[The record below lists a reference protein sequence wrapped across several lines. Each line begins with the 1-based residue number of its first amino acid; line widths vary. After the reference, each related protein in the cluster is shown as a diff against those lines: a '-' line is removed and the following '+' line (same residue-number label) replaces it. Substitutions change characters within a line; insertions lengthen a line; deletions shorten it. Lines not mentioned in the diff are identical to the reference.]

1 MGRAE
6 ERNKRCSTLG
16 CPLTARP
23 GQPTC
28 CDYCPKAHVNEC
40 LQRHSE
46 DERRQARQHV
56 AASRAASSQPSTSK
70 ASAVTTEP
78 DGRSSGVGRET
89 ASEGRK
95 PKPKPKDAREASSR
109 ASTHETDGLEEVS
122 RQLAAFTAPSAD
134 SAVLLAMKSEA
145 RRSSKR
151 SAETV
156 AEAQHQAMFGETAKR
171 ASGGSSSS
179 EPSTGESEASL
190 PVTTQWVGAGKAS
203 VSDEQ
208 LKRMIVEMTTLN
220 KKRWSHETVAAV
232 TGGPRGTVQAVMASL
247 SRGPLEAHT
256 QHEFNAIDFGEGV
269 DPLVPDWRNLEE
281 MGVLPKLR
289 EAKAAIYAPGSLPK
303 LRTALNHWLRFTA
316 TKARVGFLRPRINE
330 DPDAFLTESLLRQGF
345 VADLVAGGC
354 NVDTAQQYMSLFNS
368 WHIDVMGYGVVS
380 SKAFEDE
387 QYKRTNQGLR
397 RLHPATKIDRAA
409 HPIELNGSV
418 LRKSLEGVFEIYDMP
433 GKVTSGRWQAIER
446 ALSEERPDG
455 FDRGLITDLVF
466 SAATELATDGLLRP
480 GEIMPKKGFISQ
492 SDVSFDHDDN
502 GKLIS
507 ATVMIVPIKRY
518 GKDVGSTAKRPIVIK
533 ANRGGALRTA
543 ELLEIIS
550 MIAPCRPGDE
560 ETTPALRIPVAKTAG
575 LNRRDRKSLAN
586 LTLRKVMDWY
596 HDKCAA
602 AGVPHHKKV
611 MPHSFRIGGATALFA
626 AGVTAEE
633 IKTMGRWS
641 SDVYRIY
648 CRLSKERLLQLSHR
662 MSNSRSTQFLN
673 GADGFLSTATPS
685 GEQDLEEVEQQ
696 EPGQPPDTSRDEDEG
711 HDDERGLGSDAESDD
726 GAAMTDDECHVEQ
739 KGMCDCGPLLTD
751 AQINVGATVAV
762 PFSLGRHQ
770 VHFEG
775 TIASILPSTS
785 EVTVAFPGERP
796 WVAAR
801 DRLFAVVARRSVA
814 SEDDDG

>member
-1 MGRAE
+1 MTAVPYGWSSGAGRA
-6 ERNKRCSTLG
+6 
-16 CPLTARP
+16 TA
-23 GQPTC
+23 
-28 CDYCPKAHVNEC
+28 
-40 LQRHSE
+40 S
-46 DERRQARQHV
+46 DERKPKPMPTAARE
-56 AASRAASSQPSTSK
+56 AASRAA
-70 ASAVTTEP
+70 
-78 DGRSSGVGRET
+78 
-89 ASEGRK
+89 
-95 PKPKPKDAREASSR
+95 
-109 ASTHETDGLEEVS
+109 THETDGLEEVS
-122 RQLAAFTAPSAD
+122 RQLAAFAAPSTD
-134 SAVLLAMKSEA
+134 SAVLLAMKGKA
-145 RRSSKR
+145 RQSSKR
-151 SAETV
+151 SAESV
-156 AEAQHQAMFGETAKR
+156 AEAQHQAMFGEIAKR
-171 ASGGSSSS
+171 ASDGGSSS
-179 EPSTGESEASL
+179 EPSSNESKSAL
-190 PVTTQWVGAGKAS
+190 PVTSQWVGAGKAS

-220 KKRWSHETVAAV
+220 RKRWSHETVAAV

-247 SRGPLEAHT
+247 ARGPLVAHT
-256 QHEFNAIDFGEGV
+256 QHEFNTIDFGQDD

-281 MGVLPKLR
+281 TGVLPKLR

-345 VADLVAGGC
+345 VADLVANGC
-354 NVDTAQQYMSLFNS
+354 NVETAQQYMSLFNS
-368 WHIDVMGYGVVS
+368 WHIDVMGYGLVS

-409 HPIELNGSV
+409 HPIELNATV
-418 LRKSLEGVFEIYDMP
+418 LRKSLEGVFAIYDMP

-446 ALSEERPDG
+446 SFRAGCTDG
-455 FDRGLITDLVF
+455 FDRDLVTDLVF

-480 GEIMPKKGFISQ
+480 GEIVPKKGFISQ
-492 SDVSFDHDDN
+492 SDVTFEHDDN
-502 GKLIS
+502 GKSIS

-543 ELLEIIS
+543 ELLEIVC

-560 ETTPALRIPVAKTAG
+560 ATTPALRFPVAKIAG

-586 LTLRKVMDWY
+586 MTLRKVMQWY
-596 HDKCAA
+596 HDKCVA
-602 AGVPHHKKV
+602 AGVPHHEKV

-673 GADGFLSTATPS
+673 GADGFLSTVTPA
-685 GEQDLEEVEQQ
+685 GEPDLEEVEQQ
-696 EPGQPPDTSRDEDEG
+696 EQGQPPEADRDEDDGGE
-711 HDDERGLGSDAESDD
+711 DELGRGSDAESED
-726 GAAMTDDECHVEQ
+726 GSAMSDDERQVEPT
-739 KGMCDCGPLLTD
+739 GMCDCGPLLTD
-751 AQINVGATVAV
+751 AQVKIGASVAV

-775 TIASILPSTS
+775 TISAMVPSSS
-785 EVTVAFPGERP
+785 EVYVAYPGERP
-796 WVAAR
+796 WVVAR
-801 DRLFAVVARRSVA
+801 ERLFEVVARRSTRVG
-814 SEDDDG
+814 DDEMTI

>member
-1 MGRAE
+1 M
-6 ERNKRCSTLG
+6 
-16 CPLTARP
+16 TA
-23 GQPTC
+23 
-28 CDYCPKAHVNEC
+28 
-40 LQRHSE
+40 
-46 DERRQARQHV
+46 
-56 AASRAASSQPSTSK
+56 
-70 ASAVTTEP
+70 EP
-78 DGRSSGVGRET
+78 DGRSSGVGRAT
-89 ASEGRK
+89 ASEDRK
-95 PKPKPKDAREASSR
+95 PKPKPRDAREASSR
-109 ASTHETDGLEEVS
+109 AATHETDGLEEVS
-122 RQLAAFTAPSAD
+122 RQLAAFTAPSVD

-151 SAETV
+151 SAESV

-171 ASGGSSSS
+171 ASDGGSSSG
-179 EPSTGESEASL
+179 PSPNESKASL

-208 LKRMIVEMTTLN
+208 LKRMIIEMTTLN

-256 QHEFNAIDFGEGV
+256 QHDFNAIDFGDAD

-281 MGVLPKLR
+281 VGVLPKLR

-368 WHIDVMGYGVVS
+368 WHIDVMGYGLVS

-409 HPIELNGSV
+409 HPIELNGAV
-418 LRKSLEGVFEIYDMP
+418 LRKSLEGVFAIYDMP

-446 ALSEERPDG
+446 ALSVGRPDG
-455 FDRGLITDLVF
+455 FDRDLITDLVF
-466 SAATELATDGLLRP
+466 SATTELATDGLLRP

-492 SDVSFDHDDN
+492 SDVTFEHDDN

-560 ETTPALRIPVAKTAG
+560 ETTPALRFPVAKTAG
-575 LNRRDRKSLAN
+575 LNRRDQKSLAN
-586 LTLRKVMDWY
+586 LTLRKVMKWY

-602 AGVPHHKKV
+602 AGVPHHEKV

-648 CRLSKERLLQLSHR
+648 CRLSKERLLRLSHR

-673 GADGFLSTATPS
+673 GADGFLSTATPA

-696 EPGQPPDTSRDEDEG
+696 EQGQPPDTDRDEDEG
-711 HDDERGLGSDAESDD
+711 GDDELGPGSDAESDD
-726 GAAMTDDECHVEQ
+726 GAAMTDDEGQVEPT
-739 KGMCDCGPLLTD
+739 GMCDCGPLLTD
-751 AQINVGATVAV
+751 AQVNIGAPVAV

-775 TIASILPSTS
+775 TIASMVPSTS
-785 EVTVAFPGERP
+785 EVNVAFPGERP
-796 WVAAR
+796 WVVAR
-801 DRLFAVVARRSVA
+801 DRLFAVVARGSIRVG
-814 SEDDDG
+814 EDDDG

>member
-1 MGRAE
+1 MTAVPYGWSSGAGRA
-6 ERNKRCSTLG
+6 
-16 CPLTARP
+16 TA
-23 GQPTC
+23 
-28 CDYCPKAHVNEC
+28 
-40 LQRHSE
+40 S
-46 DERRQARQHV
+46 DERKPKPMPTAARE
-56 AASRAASSQPSTSK
+56 AASRAA
-70 ASAVTTEP
+70 
-78 DGRSSGVGRET
+78 
-89 ASEGRK
+89 
-95 PKPKPKDAREASSR
+95 
-109 ASTHETDGLEEVS
+109 THETDGLEEVS
-122 RQLAAFTAPSAD
+122 RQLAAFTAPSVD
-134 SAVLLAMKSEA
+134 SAVLLAMKGEA
-145 RRSSKR
+145 RQSSKR
-151 SAETV
+151 SAESV
-156 AEAQHQAMFGETAKR
+156 AEAQHQAMFGEIAKR
-171 ASGGSSSS
+171 ASDGGSSS
-179 EPSTGESEASL
+179 EPSSNESKPAL
-190 PVTTQWVGAGKAS
+190 PETSQWVGAGKAS

-220 KKRWSHETVAAV
+220 RKRWSHQTVAAV

-247 SRGPLEAHT
+247 ARGPLVAHT
-256 QHEFNAIDFGEGV
+256 QHEFNAIDFGQAD

-281 MGVLPKLR
+281 TGVLPKLR

-345 VADLVAGGC
+345 VADLVANGC
-354 NVDTAQQYMSLFNS
+354 NVETAQQYMSLFNS
-368 WHIDVMGYGVVS
+368 WHIDVMGYGLVS

-409 HPIELNGSV
+409 HPIELNATV
-418 LRKSLEGVFEIYDMP
+418 LRKSLEGVFAIYDMP
-433 GKVTSGRWQAIER
+433 GKVTPGRWQAIER
-446 ALSEERPDG
+446 SFRAGRTDG
-455 FDRGLITDLVF
+455 FDRDLVTDLVF

-480 GEIMPKKGFISQ
+480 GEIMPKEGFISQ
-492 SDVSFDHDDN
+492 SDVTFEHDDN

-543 ELLEIIS
+543 ELLEIVC

-560 ETTPALRIPVAKTAG
+560 ATTPALRIPVAKIAG

-586 LTLRKVMDWY
+586 MTLRKVMKWY

-602 AGVPHHKKV
+602 AGVPHHEKV

-673 GADGFLSTATPS
+673 GTDGFLSTATPA
-685 GEQDLEEVEQQ
+685 GEPDLEEVEQQ
-696 EPGQPPDTSRDEDEG
+696 EQGQPPEADRDEDDG
-711 HDDERGLGSDAESDD
+711 GDDELGRGSDAESED
-726 GAAMTDDECHVEQ
+726 GSAMSDDESQVEPA
-739 KGMCDCGPLLTD
+739 GMCDCGPLLTD
-751 AQINVGATVAV
+751 AQVMIGVSVAV

-775 TIASILPSTS
+775 TISGMVPSSS
-785 EVTVAFPGERP
+785 EVYVAYPGERP
-796 WVAAR
+796 WVVAR
-801 DRLFAVVARRSVA
+801 ERLFEVVARRSTRVG
-814 SEDDDG
+814 DDEMTI

>member
-1 MGRAE
+1 
-6 ERNKRCSTLG
+6 
-16 CPLTARP
+16 
-23 GQPTC
+23 
-28 CDYCPKAHVNEC
+28 
-40 LQRHSE
+40 
-46 DERRQARQHV
+46 
-56 AASRAASSQPSTSK
+56 
-70 ASAVTTEP
+70 
-78 DGRSSGVGRET
+78 
-89 ASEGRK
+89 
-95 PKPKPKDAREASSR
+95 
-109 ASTHETDGLEEVS
+109 
-122 RQLAAFTAPSAD
+122 
-134 SAVLLAMKSEA
+134 
-145 RRSSKR
+145 
-151 SAETV
+151 
-156 AEAQHQAMFGETAKR
+156 
-171 ASGGSSSS
+171 
-179 EPSTGESEASL
+179 
-190 PVTTQWVGAGKAS
+190 
-203 VSDEQ
+203 
-208 LKRMIVEMTTLN
+208 
-220 KKRWSHETVAAV
+220 
-232 TGGPRGTVQAVMASL
+232 
-247 SRGPLEAHT
+247 
-256 QHEFNAIDFGEGV
+256 
-269 DPLVPDWRNLEE
+269 
-281 MGVLPKLR
+281 
-289 EAKAAIYAPGSLPK
+289 
-303 LRTALNHWLRFTA
+303 
-316 TKARVGFLRPRINE
+316 
-330 DPDAFLTESLLRQGF
+330 
-345 VADLVAGGC
+345 
-354 NVDTAQQYMSLFNS
+354 
-368 WHIDVMGYGVVS
+368 
-380 SKAFEDE
+380 
-387 QYKRTNQGLR
+387 
-397 RLHPATKIDRAA
+397 
-409 HPIELNGSV
+409 
-418 LRKSLEGVFEIYDMP
+418 MP

-673 GADGFLSTATPS
+673 GADGFLSTATPA